1 MSYHV
6 LIVED
11 DEVQSE
17 IFSSAIMS
25 MVGYKVSFAETGA
38 RMIEIINAPDHGV
51 DMIILDLLL
60 PDADGIELL
69 RKINEVFPKIP
80 VIINTAH
87 GDVDKAIN
95 ALRMGVIDFVEKKD
109 GVKRLQL
116 AVENVRRI
124 TNLQKEVL
132 RLKRASD
139 GRITFDDIIGSSKI
153 INKTKEIAQK
163 ASLSNI
169 PILINGQSGVG
180 KELFARAIHG
190 NSSREGKPFIAIN
203 CGAIPE
209 NLVESILFGHEKGSF
224 TGAIQKTIGKFREA
238 EGGTLFL
245 DEVGELKLDIQVK
258 LLRAIQEGEVEPV
271 GSSEIVKTD
280 VRLLSATNIDLSKA
294 VEEGTFREDL
304 YYRLNVFP
312 FCIPS
317 LSERSEDVPELLEYF
332 CQRISISEQCTYSGL
347 TDEVKIALSNY
358 SWPGNIRQ
366 LENASYKAVVLSNNY
381 ILDIDDFDH
390 ILGANKDNKNDDK
403 VEEKNRN
410 QISVINEIDHFK
422 TLAQLEEETIR
433 AALDFYN
440 WQISEVARRLNIG
453 RSTLYR
459 KIEEYN
465 IRNSSNTENNN
476 SFVI

>member
-11 DEVQSE
+11 DKVQSK

-38 RMIEIINAPDHGV
+38 EMMNLIRKTNHGI

-60 PDADGIELL
+60 PDVDGIELI
-69 RKINEVFPKIP
+69 KQSNTIFPKIP
-80 VIINTAH
+80 IIINTAH
-87 GDVDKAIN
+87 GDVEKAIS

-124 TNLQKEVL
+124 SNLQKEVL

-139 GRITFDDIIGSSKI
+139 GRITFDDIIGSSQAVK
-153 INKTKEIAQK
+153 KTKEIAQK

-180 KELFARAIHG
+180 KELFARAIHC
-190 NSSREGKPFIAIN
+190 NSNRGGKPFIAIN

-224 TGAIQKTIGKFREA
+224 TGALQKTIGKFREA
-238 EGGTLFL
+238 DGGTLFL

-258 LLRAIQEGEVEPV
+258 LLRALQEEEVEPV
-271 GSSEIVKTD
+271 GSSEVVKTD
-280 VRLLSATNIDLSKA
+280 VRLLSATNIDLKKA
-294 VEEGTFREDL
+294 VADGSFREDL

-312 FCIPS
+312 FDIPS
-317 LSERSEDVPELLEYF
+317 LSERSGDIPELLEYF
-332 CQRISISEQCTYSGL
+332 CQKISISEQCTYSGL
-347 TDEVKIALSNY
+347 TDEVKVALSKY
-358 SWPGNIRQ
+358 AWPGNIRQ

-381 ILDIDDFDH
+381 ILDIEDFDH
-390 ILGANKDNKNDDK
+390 ILGTTKENNEKKI
-403 VEEKNRN
+403 VEEDDN
-410 QISVINEIDHFK
+410 QISILNEVDHFK

-433 AALDFYN
+433 AALKFYN
-440 WQISEVARRLNIG
+440 WQISEVARRLSIG

-465 IRNSSNTENNN
+465 IESTVGTAKDRNY
-476 SFVI
+476 II